1 MVTRPARRRTAHART
16 AGRQAANSKV
26 MSVLARAGLG
36 ARGVIYALVGI
47 IAIQIALGTAHPPA
61 DNSGAV
67 RLLAGK
73 PFGSVLLWLLV
84 VGFAGLTLWRLS
96 EAIWGA
102 NGPNGH
108 KTSQRLVRLVK
119 ALFYGF
125 ITYGILK
132 YALGLGAPTSSNK
145 QSVDLTTTA
154 FKYPGGRVAVGV
166 VGVIIVALGVY
177 LAYQAYQAKF
187 MRDMRMGTA
196 SRTTRKTVTRLGQFG
211 GVARGAVFATVGIFL
226 VVAAAQA
233 KPGQAKGVDS
243 ALTTLAKT
251 PLGPW
256 LLGLIAVGLVLFGV
270 YSCCEARWRAV

>member
-1 MVTRPARRRTAHART
+1 MVTRSARRTARARS
-16 AGRQAANSKV
+16 AGRQAANSTV
-26 MSVLARAGLG
+26 MAVLARAGLG
-36 ARGVIYALVGI
+36 ARGVIYGLVGI
-47 IAIQIALGTAHPPA
+47 IAIQIALGTSHPQA

-67 RLLAGK
+67 RLIAAT

-102 NGPNGH
+102 NGPDGY
-108 KTSQRLVRLVK
+108 KTSQRLICLMK
-119 ALFYGF
+119 AFLYGF

-132 YALGLGAPTSSNK
+132 YALGLGAPKSSNK
-145 QSVDLTTTA
+145 QSVDLTATA
-154 FKYPGGRVAVGV
+154 FKYPGGRFAVGL
-166 VGVIIVALGVY
+166 VGVIIVGIGVY

-196 SRTTRKTVTRLGQFG
+196 SPATRKSVTRLGQIG

-226 VVAAAQA
+226 VVAAVQA
-233 KPGQAKGVDS
+233 KPGKAKGIDS
-243 ALTTLAKT
+243 ALIALAKT

-256 LLGLIAVGLVLFGV
+256 LLGLIAVGLVLFGI
-270 YSCCEARWRAV
+270 YSCCEARWREV

>member
-1 MVTRPARRRTAHART
+1 MVTRPARRRTARART

-84 VGFAGLTLWRLS
+84 IGFAGLTLWRLS

-196 SRTTRKTVTRLGQFG
+196 SRTTRKTVTRLGRFG

-233 KPGQAKGVDS
+233 KPGTAKGVDS